1 MPQIVH
7 EKKKRPHLLLIGMGV
22 LAALAV
28 ASLAI
33 WYLVIPGG
41 ESVANTIARAQS
53 EAKIEGKAAVGEKV
67 LEDRLNHT
75 WLPNDR
81 AQLQLA
87 DGNMYLNDFKYDP
100 AIKALESARQGG
112 VDPLEVEKALAQAYQ
127 GAGNNA
133 KAREYYQKVVDYYA
147 SPDRKNSPDS
157 QSQKEYYAGELE
169 LVAQ

>member
-7 EKKKRPHLLLIGMGV
+7 EKKKRPHLLPIIAGV
-22 LAALAV
+22 LVALGVIALV
-28 ASLAI
+28 I
-33 WYLVIPGG
+33 WYWVIPGG

-53 EAKIEGKAAVGEKV
+53 EAKIESNASVGEKV
-67 LEDRLNHT
+67 LEDRLKHT
-75 WLPNDR
+75 WLPGDR

-87 DGNMYLNDFKYDP
+87 DGRMYLNDFKYDP
-100 AIKALESARQGG
+100 AIKMLESARQGG

-147 SPDRKNSPDS
+147 SPDRKNSPDFEG
-157 QSQKEYYAGELE
+157 QKEYYTGELE
-169 LVAQ
+169 LLAQ